1 MIEDIRIDI
10 FGLSGMWGR
19 IADKDAEK
27 VEETRLRS
35 VYRIAD
41 KPFPPDFEVT
51 RDQRD
56 LRLTTNNHYIMV

>member
-1 MIEDIRIDI
+1 MK
-10 FGLSGMWGR
+10 M
-19 IADKDAEK
+19 AEK

-41 KPFPPDFEVT
+41 KSFPPDFEAT
-51 RDQRD
+51 RDERD